1 MLKTKHSYHYYKL
14 VKEKKEG
21 RKGGREG
28 GRKEARKE
36 GKKKGEKKK
45 GDFPGG
51 PVGKTP
57 CSQCSG
63 PGFDLWSG
71 N

>member
-1 MLKTKHSYHYYKL
+1 MYLITWPQNISNKTTHTQTHTGETKTA
-14 VKEKKEG
+14 EN
-21 RKGGREG
+21 
-28 GRKEARKE
+28 
-36 GKKKGEKKK
+36 KKKN

-57 CSQCSG
+57 RSQHRR